1 MALRSACLGAFL
13 ALALAGPA
21 QAQTYR
27 GTSEGLAVGRF
38 ILHPSLSLEYTHD
51 SNIFY
56 TPSNLPGSGATA
68 SGIVVVRPRI
78 LADLPFGRSRI
89 GFAYAPFYRDYTSRS
104 FRGSSRLNQTF
115 DMDGLIRTG
124 GVLTIAIRDHFVR
137 GTVSLQDQTE
147 RSGLTFGLGR
157 YSTHNPAMEIG
168 VSSGGRQGFTLIP
181 SYSRSNFTGISQSVR
196 YGYTAR
202 KLEGRYNYRVSEPS
216 TLYAYYAIERTTQAQ
231 MGFAGVEIRSHSI
244 GLGLRRTVN
253 EKVVTQ
259 MSAGYQ
265 TLDFEGGG
273 GKNFRGPVVEA
284 SVALQVD
291 DVTRVEIGVVRQP
304 YPSVYADSNYY
315 VTSEGRTR
323 VTRQIGRATF
333 LDASFTFQNN
343 LYSPLQGNARRDR
356 SSRLGLGM
364 GYQFVRSLRAYLGYE
379 SERRGSNVE
388 QVLGGESV
396 DPFRYSVNR
405 VLFRLEAG
413 WL

>member
-1 MALRSACLGAFL
+1 
-13 ALALAGPA
+13 
-21 QAQTYR
+21 
-27 GTSEGLAVGRF
+27 
-38 ILHPSLSLEYTHD
+38 
-51 SNIFY
+51 
-56 TPSNLPGSGATA
+56 
-68 SGIVVVRPRI
+68 
-78 LADLPFGRSRI
+78 
-89 GFAYAPFYRDYTSRS
+89 
-104 FRGSSRLNQTF
+104 
-115 DMDGLIRTG
+115 
-124 GVLTIAIRDHFVR
+124 
-137 GTVSLQDQTE
+137 
-147 RSGLTFGLGR
+147 
-157 YSTHNPAMEIG
+157 
-168 VSSGGRQGFTLIP
+168 
-181 SYSRSNFTGISQSVR
+181 
-196 YGYTAR
+196 
-202 KLEGRYNYRVSEPS
+202 
-216 TLYAYYAIERTTQAQ
+216 
-231 MGFAGVEIRSHSI
+231 
-244 GLGLRRTVN
+244 
-253 EKVVTQ
+253 

-405 VLFRLEAG
+405 VLLRLEAG
-413 WL
+413 WLCRSAS